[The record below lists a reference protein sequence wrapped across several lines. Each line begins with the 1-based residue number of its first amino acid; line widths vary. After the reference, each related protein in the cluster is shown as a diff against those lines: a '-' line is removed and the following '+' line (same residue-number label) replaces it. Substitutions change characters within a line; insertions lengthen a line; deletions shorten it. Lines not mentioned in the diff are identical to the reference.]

1 MLLADSRI
9 CLAGLRAKDGSIN
22 RAKDVSPLRVGTKR
36 SLLRSYK
43 TRICSYHQS
52 MFRQAQHD
60 TRCCGL
66 IRTFAD
72 SLIRL
77 FAHSPMRLSAP
88 WRLFADYCQKLSF
101 FQSLGNPISFSCAN
115 GQDSIS
121 VFNLSLKVLLGLI
134 MSKIYFI
141 QHSAAYIL

>member
-43 TRICSYHQS
+43 TRIYSYHQS

-66 IRTFAD
+66 IRT
-72 SLIRL
+72 
-77 FAHSPMRLSAP
+77 
-88 WRLFADYCQKLSF
+88 FADYCQKLSF

-121 VFNLSLKVLLGLI
+121 VFNLSLKVLFGLI